1 MWCVGVL
8 GRGPGTR
15 GRVHNI
21 AAFLLPPLH
30 TVYISISTSTHT
42 SHRLHLY
49 SVYTLLQAALQQ
61 THDSPIHGLVLMFT
75 INYVCLQTKHA
86 AGGAEHVHCKLQYFL
101 YYLNRVI
108 IIIFTTTYNYVDKNM
123 IDGALVHLLVYGLSP
138 FKYISRTWTK
148 VS

>member
-1 MWCVGVL
+1 MAVRPHSETLGPVIPRSGAGAWCVVCGCVGVF

-86 AGGAEHVHCKLQYFL
+86 AGVARACALQTAIFSVL
-101 YYLNRVI
+101 FKSCHNYYI
-108 IIIFTTTYNYVDKNM
+108 YNN
-123 IDGALVHLLVYGLSP
+123 LQLC
-138 FKYISRTWTK
+138 R
-148 VS
+148 